1 MSIYLIAGIVCAI
14 AFVLW
19 LIGVLRDGRKER
31 RRVREFQQD
40 IARQERTY
48 RPIFNEEGHSNE
60 DDDTAL
66 ILPGREP

>member
-1 MSIYLIAGIVCAI
+1 MTIFHIFLGVVAIAIAGYFIRLAM
-14 AFVLW
+14 
-19 LIGVLRDGRKER
+19 DGRKER

-60 DDDTAL
+60 DDDTTL